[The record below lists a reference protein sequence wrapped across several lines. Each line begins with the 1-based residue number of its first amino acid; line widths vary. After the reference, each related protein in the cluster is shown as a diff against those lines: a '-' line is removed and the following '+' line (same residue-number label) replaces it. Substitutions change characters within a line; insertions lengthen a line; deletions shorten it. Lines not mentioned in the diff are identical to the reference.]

1 MVENSLEV
9 INPDLCKEWNYKR
22 NKNLHPKMFTA
33 NSGEKVWWICKNNH
47 EWEAVIGS
55 RNNGRKCPICTN
67 RKLQIGF
74 NDLKTLFPELAKE
87 WDYERNMDL
96 SPKEITKC
104 SGKKVWWQCK
114 KDFNY

>member
-74 NDLKTLFPELAKE
+74 NDLKTLFPELACLRASLQPE
-87 WDYERNMDL
+87 AAIRWPMR
-96 SPKEITKC
+96 S
-104 SGKKVWWQCK
+104 KVPAPLR
-114 KDFNY
+114 